1 LQDYIKQVVEILNGL
16 NPSTYVNLLPKIKA
30 FNLNTEERLSEV
42 SKLLYEK
49 VLGVLYLKQASY
61 HLNVT
66 LGCWRAQFLVDVRQ
80 NVPMFV
86 VEEAKRFESNWCVK
100 LQSNV
105 IGSMS

>member
-1 LQDYIKQVVEILNGL
+1 
-16 NPSTYVNLLPKIKA
+16 
-30 FNLNTEERLSEV
+30 
-42 SKLLYEK
+42 LLYEK
-49 VLGVLYLKQASY
+49 VFGVLYLTQASY
-61 HLNVT
+61 HLNVYT
-66 LGCWRAQFLVDVRQ
+66 LGCWRSQFLVDVRQ